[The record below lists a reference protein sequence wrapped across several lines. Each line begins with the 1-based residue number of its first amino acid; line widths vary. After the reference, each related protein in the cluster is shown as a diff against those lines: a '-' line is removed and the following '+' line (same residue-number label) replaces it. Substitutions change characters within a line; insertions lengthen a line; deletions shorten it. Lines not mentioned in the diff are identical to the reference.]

1 MVLLSITSSTWIV
14 TGLGFGI
21 VLVLLFCLVY
31 ILQLFG
37 WIMQK
42 IDKAQKDKNE
52 HPQGGEKA
60 AVAMAMYLF
69 KEMNHDK
76 PASVINSQSR
86 STVWNDK
93 ALGLNNVGF

>member
-1 MVLLSITSSTWIV
+1 MLLAITSFTWIV

-31 ILQLFG
+31 ILQFFG

-42 IDKAQKDKNE
+42 IETVQKAKNE
-52 HPQGGEKA
+52 QPQGNEKA

-76 PASVINSQSR
+76 PASVIGSQSR
-86 STVWNDK
+86 QTTWNDK
-93 ALGLNNVGF
+93 PLGLNNVGF